1 MDLLTIVFHL
11 LLSCFESSS
20 ATTLITADI
29 FEARGQRVCKAG
41 KGKPCYKLAYF
52 SELRRRL
59 NFMEAE
65 LACRRDG
72 GQLLSVESASEQKII
87 EQLITELRPTDGDFW
102 IGLRR
107 GNGEG
112 DNSSDCSSQ
121 YYWLDGSKSTF
132 RNWHWDEPSCGYEV
146 CVVMYH
152 QPSAPQ
158 GQGGPYMFQWN
169 DDNCET
175 KSNFICKY
183 TAEKPQEPSPS
194 PNSTLTGI
202 RPSPVLPWKPSG
214 HARGTVVNLVYIIIP
229 TIPLILLLLT
239 VTGVCCFKLL
249 GKRRRKQQQKS
260 EVCQTDPAHCPSPA
274 PTDVYNII
282 RSQKDDDLV
291 SARPNTKNTSFL
303 CSSPDTPTGDYDNL
317 GGRDTESGFVTLA
330 STESCFLNFDLND
343 LSLGRR
349 GARDFYDSSLGR
361 PAKRE
366 LNDRSLGRTG
376 QREFYERS
384 LGRRTTKSEHY
395 GPSVYVD
402 HGLYDSSI
410 RAGSDIYDTKLRP
423 GAPSA
428 KADLYQT
435 YVTSSKDS
443 YQTSLGTY
451 ANRKSYQATLDYYR
465 NGLTLDG
472 GSRYFNEQEWI
483 SKANY

>member
-1 MDLLTIVFHL
+1 MDLLMIFCNL
-11 LLSCFESSS
+11 LLLCFDPS
-20 ATTLITADI
+20 AATSLIT
-29 FEARGQRVCKAG
+29 GQRVCKAG

-59 NFMEAE
+59 NFVEAE

-72 GQLLSVESASEQKII
+72 GQLLSVESESEQKII

-107 GNGEG
+107 NHG
-112 DNSSDCSSQ
+112 DDSSADCSSQ

-132 RNWHWDEPSCGYEV
+132 RNWHFDEPSCGYEV

-152 QPSAPQ
+152 QPSASP
-158 GQGGPYMFQWN
+158 GLGGLYMFQWN

-183 TAEKPQEPSPS
+183 TAEKPPPSPS
-194 PNSTLTGI
+194 PNTNQTNVSSVIPLNPNHQDQG
-202 RPSPVLPWKPSG
+202 R
-214 HARGTVVNLVYIIIP
+214 TVVNLIYVIIP

-239 VTGVCCFKLL
+239 VIGVCCFKLL
-249 GKRRRKQQQKS
+249 AARRRRKQQKS
-260 EVCQTDPAHCPSPA
+260 EVSQTDADLCPSSA
-274 PTDVYNII
+274 ATDVYNVI
-282 RSQKDDDLV
+282 RSQKEDDLV

-349 GARDFYDSSLGR
+349 ATRDFYDT
-361 PAKRE
+361 
-366 LNDRSLGRTG
+366 SLGRTRKRDLNESSLG
-376 QREFYERS
+376 CTGHREYYDRS

-395 GPSVYVD
+395 GSGVYRD
-402 HGLYDSSI
+402 HGLYDGSI
-410 RAGSDIYDTKLRP
+410 RGGSDLYDAKLRP
-423 GAPSA
+423 GSHTV

-435 YVTSSKDS
+435 YVTNGKEDT
-443 YQTSLGTY
+443 YQTSLGTFG
-451 ANRKSYQATLDYYR
+451 NRKSYQANLDCYR
-465 NGLTLDG
+465 NGLNLD
-472 GSRYFNEQEWI
+472 SERRYFNEQEWI
-483 SKANY
+483 NRENY

>member
-11 LLSCFESSS
+11 LLSSFDSSS
-20 ATTLITADI
+20 ATSLIT
-29 FEARGQRVCKAG
+29 GQRVCKAG

-59 NFMEAE
+59 NFVEAE

-72 GQLLSVESASEQKII
+72 GRLLSVESASEQKII

-107 GNGEG
+107 GNGE
-112 DNSSDCSSQ
+112 DDSSSNCSSQ
-121 YYWLDGSKSTF
+121 YYWLDGSKSAF

-152 QPSAPQ
+152 QPSAPP
-158 GQGGPYMFQWN
+158 GLGGLYMFQWN

-175 KSNFICKY
+175 KNNFICKY
-183 TAEKPQEPSPS
+183 TADKPQATSPS
-194 PNSTLTGI
+194 PNSTLTDL
-202 RPSPVLPWKPSG
+202 RPSPVVPWTPND
-214 HARGTVVNLVYIIIP
+214 HARQTVVNLVYIIIP

-239 VTGVCCFKLL
+239 VTGVCCFKML
-249 GKRRRKQQQKS
+249 GKRRRKEQKS
-260 EVCQTDPAHCPSPA
+260 EVCQTDPGPCPSPA
-274 PTDVYNII
+274 PTDVYNVI

-330 STESCFLNFDLND
+330 STESCFLNYDLND

-349 GARDFYDSSLGR
+349 GTRDFYNASLGR

-366 LNDRSLGRTG
+366 LNDGSLGRAG
-376 QREFYERS
+376 QREYYERS

-395 GPSVYVD
+395 GPGVYVD
-402 HGLYDSSI
+402 HGLYDSGV
-410 RAGSDIYDTKLRP
+410 RAGSDIYDPKLRP
-423 GAPSA
+423 GAPSG
-428 KADLYQT
+428 KTDLYQT
-435 YVTSSKDS
+435 YVTSNKDS

-483 SKANY
+483 NKANY